1 MTDVLIHT
9 GSPLRRTRDKEQRY
23 NTQCTE
29 SRELELT
36 RRSRM
41 PNKMV
46 VGSWL
51 EENIMLVHYNTM
63 ENMNMNMPQIPT
75 DTSKSFKLGSK
86 IILKRG

>member
-1 MTDVLIHT
+1 
-9 GSPLRRTRDKEQRY
+9 
-23 NTQCTE
+23 
-29 SRELELT
+29 
-36 RRSRM
+36 M

-46 VGSWL
+46 VGSLL

-63 ENMNMNMPQIPT
+63 ENMNMPQIPT